1 MGSKISVPSTT
12 FTPLKPR
19 SALAFFGL
27 VPPAN
32 FLTRSG
38 QPMLNITQL
47 PVLQDNYIYIL
58 HDDQSQ
64 ETAVIDPTLAEPV
77 LAVLEQQHWQLNY
90 ILN

>member
-1 MGSKISVPSTT
+1 
-12 FTPLKPR
+12 
-19 SALAFFGL
+19 
-27 VPPAN
+27 
-32 FLTRSG
+32 
-38 QPMLNITQL
+38 MLNITQL

-90 ILN
+90 ILNWFF